1 MRKLLISAALA
12 LCAPAAVLAQDA
24 PKVEVF
30 GGYSYQITEEEIGGH
45 GWEASIAGN
54 FTDWFGVKADFSGHY
69 GSDSERLPPLGFPI
83 ISPGLPQ
90 VPALVVDTDVSEHRF
105 LVGPQFTLRS
115 DRFSVFAHGLVGA
128 SRRNIDF
135 ATTLAPDVL
144 GPIPPFEQTFK
155 RTDFAAAVGGGVD
168 IKITDGL
175 AYRVQADYA
184 PTRDNGQTRD
194 NARIST
200 GIVFRF
206 GR

>member
-1 MRKLLISAALA
+1 MRKLLISVLLA
-12 LCAPAAVLAQDA
+12 LCAPAAALAQDA
-24 PKVEVF
+24 PRVEVF
-30 GGYSYQITEEEIGGH
+30 GGYSYQTTEEEIGGH

-69 GSDSERLPPLGFPI
+69 GSDSERLSSI
-83 ISPGLPQ
+83 GLPILSPV
-90 VPALVVDTDVSEHRF
+90 VPPVPGFMVDTDTREHRF
-105 LVGPQFTLRS
+105 MAGPQFTLRS

-128 SRRNIDF
+128 SRRNLDF
-135 ATTLAPDVL
+135 TYTLEPNIL
-144 GPIPPFEQTFK
+144 ISGGSFEQTVK

-168 IKITDGL
+168 IKISKGL

-184 PTRDNGQTRD
+184 PTHDNGQTRD

-200 GIVFRF
+200 GIVFNF